1 MQRKHLLTG
10 AAMAVL
16 AVPPAL
22 AQTSDETRCMSPDIA
37 VKISGCTA
45 VIQSRKES
53 SAGLAVAYSNR
64 GNAYARRGSYEL
76 ALADLTK
83 AIALA
88 PNDPEN
94 YNSRAWAYHLK
105 GDDAKG
111 LPDVQKAIVMRPDN
125 GDTIETRAE
134 IYEKLGQRDKA
145 IADYRT
151 TLKLSSAG
159 SQAARDAQSGLKR
172 LSATP

>member
-1 MQRKHLLTG
+1 MWRKHLPMG
-10 AAMAVL
+10 ATMAVC
-16 AVPPAL
+16 AAIPAL
-22 AQTSDETRCMSPDIA
+22 AQTSDENRCMSPDTA
-37 VKISGCTA
+37 VKIAGCTA

-64 GNAYARRGSYEL
+64 GNAYARRGLFEL

-105 GDDAKG
+105 GDDARG
-111 LPDVQKAIVMRPDN
+111 LPDVQRAIVMRPDN

-151 TLKLSSAG
+151 TLKLSSQG
-159 SQAARDAQSGLKR
+159 SQATKDAQSGLRR